1 MKSPLELAYHEIVQI
16 FLSFDHPA
24 DFAIFLNDNPDILHF
39 DVDAELVEWEPSMFL
54 DLFEKCVYTLCKQI
68 C

>member
-39 DVDAELVEWEPSMFL
+39 DVDADLVEWEPSMFTFIREMCL
-54 DLFEKCVYTLCKQI
+54 HFM
-68 C
+68 